1 MHSSRR
7 TLICASLLIVG
18 FSRAAMAGDPLPQ
31 RPSPAPVDDPKAT
44 AKADAASLANDAF
57 AAYEAG
63 KYEDAERGF
72 RAAEQKY
79 HAPTFMLYRARCEAK
94 LGKLAQA
101 KKVYRA
107 MVDEKLASYAPAE
120 FFTAQKSA
128 QTDLDTLLPRVPV
141 LRVVVHAP
149 PGSTPQVMLDDVEAA
164 PSTWGQPI
172 DVDPG
177 SHRVVMR
184 TAHHADDERTVVLK
198 EAGSEL
204 VTFDVAAPAGAPGV
218 AVVPEKARGAGG
230 PLWPALAAL
239 GVGAVGLG
247 IGAGTG
253 AAALGH
259 MTDIKRLC
267 PGGGCAAPDA
277 QAEYKSTRTLG
288 TVLTVG
294 FVVGGIGAAA
304 GITLLVLRPFG
315 APATPSAPSTQVS
328 VGPLSVQWTRTF

>member
-7 TLICASLLIVG
+7 TLLRASLLIVC
-18 FSRAAMAGDPLPQ
+18 FSRVALAGEPVPPPPAA
-31 RPSPAPVDDPKAT
+31 PADDPKVT
-44 AKADAASLANDAF
+44 AKAEAASLANDAF

-72 RAAEQKY
+72 HAAEQKY
-79 HAPTFMLYRARCEAK
+79 HAPTFMLYGARCEAK
-94 LGKLAQA
+94 LGKLARA
-101 KKVYRA
+101 KKAYRA

-128 QTDLDTLLPRVPV
+128 QKDLEALLPRVPV
-141 LRVVVHAP
+141 VRIVVHSP
-149 PGSTPQVMLDDVEAA
+149 PGSTPRVMLDDVEVAA
-164 PSTWGQPI
+164 STWGQPI

-177 SHRVVMR
+177 SHHVVLR
-184 TAHHADDERTVVLK
+184 GAHAPDDDRTVDVK

-204 VTFDVAAPAGAPGV
+204 VTFNVGAGAAGV
-218 AVVPEKARGAGG
+218 AVAPKAVKALGG

-277 QAEYKSTRTLG
+277 QAEYKTTRTLG
-288 TVLTVG
+288 TASTVG
-294 FVVGGIGAAA
+294 FVVGGLGAAA
-304 GITLLVLRPFG
+304 GITLLMLRPFG
-315 APATPSAPSTQVS
+315 EPATPSAPVTQVS
-328 VGPLSVQWTRTF
+328 VGPSSVQWTRTF